1 MIPLTNRDRH
11 ATAPSIAVPAP
22 AQHPDM
28 TDMGGMRVQLR
39 AMSHD
44 DGARALSPNAPR
56 AHGVAARGLRGASA
70 RLPHLDTLQS
80 AFGHHDVSTV
90 QAKIGG
96 SAATACD
103 GLGAMA
109 YASGGQV
116 AFGSSPDLHTAAH
129 EAAHVVQQRAGLQLN
144 DGLGR
149 PGDRWERHA
158 DAVADAVVQGRSA
171 APLLDAV
178 ASGAGSSTSV
188 QLRPHKK
195 KKPRGEKDFNKGD
208 EITSS
213 ASDVKTRGR
222 MGVNTALTT
231 ARISGLQYAMQV
243 KSVTQAFESYA
254 TPKVKAMDDGV
265 SAKAL
270 FGAIAGVALG
280 PLTSHIGG
288 LIVDSIAKNT
298 FNQGFNLLKGKL
310 VTKGAAAMS
319 DSKNR
324 SALGKAIKRLVQ
336 DLDDGATLMMDH
348 IEKDFRPRCNAA
360 IAAINAGGDI
370 EGDPKD
376 IVLAFFDLTPDQ
388 VAETLAG
395 YGLPTAST
403 VKQLHL
409 DLYRE
414 LVGAFEYQYVWA
426 ASSRTQKNAMSLAD
440 GGGMGFNHPPST
452 RRGIAKRRTDYAV
465 GQRQKA
471 LDRK

>member
-1 MIPLTNRDRH
+1 MTPLTNGDRR
-11 ATAPSIAVPAP
+11 ATDPAPAVPAP
-22 AQHPDM
+22 AQPSHPSPM
-28 TDMGGMRVQLR
+28 SGLRVQLR

-44 DGARALSPNAPR
+44 EGARALSPRAPS
-56 AHGVAARGLRGASA
+56 AHGVAARGLHGASA
-70 RLPHLDTLQS
+70 PLPHLDTIQA

-90 QAKIGG
+90 QTKVGG
-96 SAATACD
+96 SAASACQ

-109 YASGGQV
+109 YASGGQI
-116 AFGSSPDLHTAAH
+116 AFGQSPDLHTAAH
-129 EAAHVVQQRAGLQLN
+129 EAAHVVQQRSGLQLK

-149 PGDRWERHA
+149 PGDQWEQHA
-158 DAVADAVVQGRSA
+158 DAVADGVEQGRSA
-171 APLLDAV
+171 APLLDTV
-178 ASGAGSSTSV
+178 ASGASASKAV
-188 QLRPHKK
+188 QLRKKK
-195 KKPRGEKDFNKGD
+195 KKPRGEKDFKKGD
-208 EITSS
+208 DISS
-213 ASDVKTRGR
+213 SLANVKTRGR

-270 FGAIAGVALG
+270 FGAIAGIALG

-288 LIVDSIAKNT
+288 LIVDGIAKNT

-319 DSKNR
+319 DSKNK

-336 DLDDGATLMMDH
+336 DLDDGATLMMDN

-360 IAAINAGGDI
+360 IAALNAGGDI

-403 VKQLHL
+403 VKKLHL

-465 GQRQKA
+465 GQREKA